1 MLAKRN
7 VKLGAAQSLKS
18 IDDTDNNKDK
28 NTDNNARSSE
38 SPRSSKARSLCA
50 VAVTEYAFVCLNA
63 AATSSPKRNVME

>member
-50 VAVTEYAFVCLNA
+50 FVCLNA